1 MSPINLDRIQSW
13 IDQGRLDISKPI
25 TIKELNESRCLH
37 GIKDGVK
44 LLARVSR
51 PLPARPPAIA
61 DEADHTR
68 CPQNSDHL
76 TAPIHITVSR
86 ASSSAIAAVEAAGGT
101 VQTRYYTPA
110 SVRRVLRGHSHPTQ
124 SLLSADTD
132 PAAADDA
139 TKAAASAL
147 AATLPSPAAFR
158 YRLPDPTARK
168 DLEYYRDPAHRG
180 YLSYQVAPGQGPSL
194 FFKTPAEVAAGG
206 IRKRA
211 GKAAGVAA
219 KGEGRIW

>member
-1 MSPINLDRIQSW
+1 
-13 IDQGRLDISKPI
+13 
-25 TIKELNESRCLH
+25 
-37 GIKDGVK
+37 
-44 LLARVSR
+44 
-51 PLPARPPAIA
+51 
-61 DEADHTR
+61 
-68 CPQNSDHL
+68 
-76 TAPIHITVSR
+76 
-86 ASSSAIAAVEAAGGT
+86 VEAAGGT

-124 SLLSADTD
+124 SLLSADSD
-132 PAAADDA
+132 PAAADDDDDDA

-147 AATLPSPAAFR
+147 VASLPSPAAFR

-206 IRKRA
+206 VRRRA
-211 GKAAGVAA
+211 GKAAGAAA